1 MPETNRHTVIFGLG
15 VTGYSC
21 LRFLHGRDRLTVV
34 DTREKPPFIE
44 EAQREF
50 PDVGYVCGEIPEG
63 VFADAD
69 RVIVSPGVALDAG
82 ELDEAHRLGILLVS
96 DIGLFCAEADA
107 PIVAITGTN
116 GKSTVTALV
125 GHLCEVAGI
134 AAGVGGNIGEAALD
148 LLREDHDL
156 YVLELSSFQL
166 ERLDEESFSVAA
178 VLNVSADHLD
188 RYANFGAYVRSKRRV
203 YRGCQIAVYN
213 REDADT
219 QPGSGVEVQFSFGLS
234 APAGEDFGVLEIDG
248 ERWFA
253 VGDRQLAPVS
263 ALRLKG
269 RHNERNAL
277 AALAL
282 VHAAGID
289 ARRVCGA
296 LGSFIGLAHRCQLV
310 VEADGLT
317 YIDDSKATNVGAT
330 LAALVGLGDENRRHI
345 VLIAGGDAK
354 GADLSPLAAA
364 VERTVKAVVLLGRD
378 APLLAAVLKD
388 VVPVHHAAD
397 MEQCVA
403 IAKSVASKGDVVLL
417 SPACASLDM
426 FDNFEARG
434 RAFEAAVARAA

>member
-34 DTREKPPFIE
+34 DTRRKPPFLD
-44 EAQREF
+44 AARREF
-50 PDVGYVCGEIPEG
+50 PDVDYLCGEIG
-63 VFADAD
+63 DDALADAD

-82 ELDEAHRLGILLVS
+82 ELDAAHRLGIPLVS

-107 PIVAITGTN
+107 PIIAITGTN

-125 GHLCEVAGI
+125 GHLCEGAGI

-148 LLREDHDL
+148 LLGEHHGL

-166 ERLDEESFSVAA
+166 ERLNDESFPVAV

-188 RYANFGAYVRSKRRV
+188 RYADFEAYVRSKHRV
-203 YRGCQIAVYN
+203 YQGAQVAVYN
-213 REDADT
+213 REDANT
-219 QPGSGVEVQFSFGLS
+219 RPGSGVDEQLSFGLS
-234 APAGEDFGVLEIDG
+234 APVGENFGVLEVNG

-253 VGDRQLAPVS
+253 VGDRQLSPVS

-289 ARRVCGA
+289 VRRVCGA
-296 LGSFIGLAHRCQLV
+296 LGSFQGLAHRCQLV

-317 YIDDSKATNVGAT
+317 FIDDSKATNVGAT
-330 LAALVGLGDENRRHI
+330 VAALVGLGDENRRHI

-354 GADLSPLAAA
+354 GADLSPLAATVA
-364 VERTVKAVVLLGRD
+364 RMVKAVVLLGRD
-378 APLLAAVLKD
+378 APLLADVLAD
-388 VVPVHHAAD
+388 VVPVHHATD

-403 IAKSVASKGDVVLL
+403 IARSLAVEGDIVLL

-434 RAFEAAVARAA
+434 RAFEAAVGRAA